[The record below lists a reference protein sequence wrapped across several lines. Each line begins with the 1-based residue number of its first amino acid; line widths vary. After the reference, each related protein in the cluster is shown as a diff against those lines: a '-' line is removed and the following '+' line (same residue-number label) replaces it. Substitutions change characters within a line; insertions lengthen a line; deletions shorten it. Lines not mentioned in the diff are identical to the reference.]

1 MSPSYRNHWARGPR
15 AEGGAT
21 HRAGRLQGRR
31 ASVILSA
38 CGVIAG
44 FGIGAGVLHFVR
56 DGDGTGHPAAQA
68 RAGAALSV
76 VRGGD
81 GGLSLSTLDAQ
92 WPAYS
97 DHSNCADWAGGDGV
111 SAIRLSS
118 TQIAWFFADSYLGP
132 AGPTTGFTR
141 TRGFVHNS
149 VVIQTTAGSRTN
161 LVTLTGGGA
170 CTGGRGPKSI
180 VNPTKTSAHG
190 RFWDADGVRVG
201 GTIVKFYNAYR
212 YGRIPFKPTGTTI
225 ASFSVSKLSAAG
237 RSKADPGVI
246 APALTPIPKYVPPS
260 GGTPI
265 VWGSAVLKSGSTV
278 YVYGWQS
285 PSAASSQR
293 RLYVARVTASRLA
306 DFAAWRFYAGGH
318 WSARLS
324 QAVPVNSAAQDVNVA
339 SAFSVVA
346 IAGRYWLIQA
356 VGIGDPDIYAYPA
369 PTPYGPFD
377 TGQGALLYR
386 APGIGLD
393 AADDYRIIYEARAE
407 PALSTSKTLVISYN
421 VGSEAVTGAC
431 EPIADV
437 TNAFSQPRFFA
448 VPTSA
453 FTSSTASMQDLA
465 HGGSLP
471 YPEVTQQHPAEWF
484 DSLEFPD
491 GCPPVPGVSRVR
503 AQTSAGRVELT
514 WSSAGIGMRYRIYV
528 SSGSQGFRYLRTV
541 SSDQVTVTRLTSGL
555 TYDFEALPVST
566 RSRTGPAGHVSVRV
580 P

>member
-1 MSPSYRNHWARGPR
+1 MSPSYRKHWARGPR
-15 AEGGAT
+15 AEGGGT
-21 HRAGRLQGRR
+21 HRAGRRQGRR

-56 DGDGTGHPAAQA
+56 DGDGTGHAAAQV

-81 GGLSLSTLDAQ
+81 AGLSLSTLDAQ

-132 AGPTTGFTR
+132 AGPTTGFSR

-149 VVIQTTAGSRTN
+149 VVVQTTAGSRTR

-237 RSKADPGVI
+237 RSNADPGVI
-246 APALTPIPKYVPPS
+246 SPALTSIPKYVPPS

-285 PSAASSQR
+285 PSAASTQR
-293 RLYVARVTASRLA
+293 RLYVARVKASRLA

-318 WSARLS
+318 WFARLS
-324 QAVPVNSAAQDVNVA
+324 RAVPVNSAAQDVNVA

-346 IAGRYWLIQA
+346 IAGRDWLIQA
-356 VGIGDPDIYAYPA
+356 VGVGSPDIDAYPA

-377 TGQGALLYR
+377 AAQGILLYQ
-386 APGIGLD
+386 APGMGLD
-393 AADDYRIIYEARAE
+393 AADDFRIMYEARAE

-421 VGSEAVTGAC
+421 VGSEAVTSAC

-453 FTSSTASMQDLA
+453 FTASNASVQELA
-465 HGGSLP
+465 RGGSLP
-471 YPEVTQQHPAEWF
+471 YPEITQQHPADWF
-484 DSLEFPD
+484 DSLAFPD
-491 GCPPVPGVSRVR
+491 GCPPVPAVARVR
-503 AQTSAGRVELT
+503 AHTSAGQADLT
-514 WSSAGIGMRYRIYV
+514 WPSAGIGMRYRIYV
-528 SSGSQGFRYLRTV
+528 RSGSQGFRYLRTV
-541 SSDQVTVTRLTSGL
+541 SSDQVTVTRLASGL
-555 TYDFEALPVST
+555 TYDFEVLPVST
-566 RSRTGPAGHVSVRV
+566 RSHTGPAGYVSVRM